1 MKDSS
6 LILDNDEIS
15 FCIYGLGKTGN
26 SVVKYFTRKGFT
38 KYKAWDDNKKKR

>member
-26 SVVKYFTRKGFT
+26 IK
-38 KYKAWDDNKKKR
+38 KAIERAKQR